1 MRSKWCACAAVRQL
15 IKAGYSNWWNEKTSI
30 ILSRKIAGAPG
41 VRRLPPHTRHRPIVA
56 HLADARPEQPRFSG
70 SSGAAAASGV
80 DDYWA
85 LILQSWVFLAMAAGT
100 LPLILVA
107 VLLSAAPPMPRATP
121 LPAKLCRASIPAD
134 AVRPRPAWP
143 RPVCLRH
150 SAMRRWQ

>member
-1 MRSKWCACAAVRQL
+1 MKRCAAVRQL

-41 VRRLPPHTRHRPIVA
+41 VSRPPPLAIAPSSPTWPLPAPKSHSFAVV
-56 HLADARPEQPRFSG
+56 SG

-107 VLLSAAPPMPRATP
+107 VLLIAAPPMHRAAGGMHGVGA
-121 LPAKLCRASIPAD
+121 LEENSDGFQYL
-134 AVRPRPAWP
+134 
-143 RPVCLRH
+143 
-150 SAMRRWQ
+150 

>member
-41 VRRLPPHTRHRPIVA
+41 VRRLPS
-56 HLADARPEQPRFSG
+56 LAIAPSSPTWPMPAPSSHAFSG

-143 RPVCLRH
+143 RPLCLRH